1 MRKFINLALFT
12 FIGSSCH
19 NGGNASLTGHF
30 EGYFE
35 YRNKKLYTA
44 ITFESP
50 NNKLGACI
58 SVPANLLLN
67 KPFTTVEYNA
77 PVIQLKMKDGD
88 LPVNIV
94 ATLAKNNIDGKL
106 DGNIPA
112 SIHLTKVENYIE
124 PAKAYTIKEIILD
137 NNGTKLLSNLYLPKK
152 QFPSGAII
160 MVAGSGNH
168 TKEEYNGAADLFASR
183 GIATLTFDKR
193 NVTDAKGLHIK
204 YVNADITS
212 MEDLVS
218 DVETAF
224 NFLKTYKHIDR
235 TKIGLMGF
243 SLGAVEV
250 PVVAARHPDIAFIVA
265 VSGNATTDSEFIINQ
280 GLNKY
285 RGNNYDVETLKKA
298 EDLYNDLFIYAKTR
312 LNEEALQTKL
322 NKAYLEK
329 WGQLCFP
336 PQVPNK
342 DELKY
347 LLSWNNFEFDPAD
360 YWKKINV
367 PCLVV
372 YGEKDNYI
380 PVVRSLEILNKV
392 FYSKKALLTLKVY
405 ANADHTIRTIPTKG
419 EFSFPQYADGYI
431 NNVMEW
437 LLKQTK

>member
-44 ITFESP
+44 ITFESS

-193 NVTDAKGLHIK
+193 NVTDALPERLRGSIRS
-204 YVNADITS
+204 ATI
-212 MEDLVS
+212 
-218 DVETAF
+218 
-224 NFLKTYKHIDR
+224 
-235 TKIGLMGF
+235 
-243 SLGAVEV
+243 
-250 PVVAARHPDIAFIVA
+250 VVALSGVAESSTAAAIRYVRDIEGRGVGDRLRSA
-265 VSGNATTDSEFIINQ
+265 DSAASVN
-280 GLNKY
+280 
-285 RGNNYDVETLKKA
+285 
-298 EDLYNDLFIYAKTR
+298 
-312 LNEEALQTKL
+312 
-322 NKAYLEK
+322 
-329 WGQLCFP
+329 C
-336 PQVPNK
+336 
-342 DELKY
+342 
-347 LLSWNNFEFDPAD
+347 
-360 YWKKINV
+360 
-367 PCLVV
+367 
-372 YGEKDNYI
+372 
-380 PVVRSLEILNKV
+380 VRS
-392 FYSKKALLTLKVY
+392 
-405 ANADHTIRTIPTKG
+405 
-419 EFSFPQYADGYI
+419 
-431 NNVMEW
+431 
-437 LLKQTK
+437 